1 VVIEVRRD
9 PPAVIVNGFRIET
22 APPVAELLG
31 VIGMPT
37 RIDTGPTP
45 APPGFRN
52 NQQHVFDSLGVHVN
66 EHHHTRRAQAMGI
79 ALSVDERRYDF
90 TPSSSFTGE
99 LLLDG
104 VHMPLRATESQF
116 LDAAPWTFEQFLA
129 GEWHCDFD
137 GFSVGFS
144 AVGAKLASGSRSKRR
159 VVVDVDISWPHD
171 PHGKPAG
178 VG

>member
-1 VVIEVRRD
+1 MVIEVNRN
-9 PPAVIVNGFRIET
+9 PPAVIVNGLRIET
-22 APPVAELLG
+22 APPVGKLFG
-31 VIGMPT
+31 VIGTPT

-66 EHHHTRRAQAMGI
+66 EHHHTRRAQAIGI
-79 ALSVDERRYDF
+79 ALSVDERRYGF
-90 TPSSSFTGE
+90 TPGSPFAGD

-104 VHMPLRATESQF
+104 VRMPLRATEAEF
-116 LDAAPWTFEQFLA
+116 LEVAPWTFDPFLA

-159 VVVDVDISWPHD
+159 VVVDVDIEWPHD
-171 PHGKPAG
+171 PRGEPAG
-178 VG
+178 GG